1 MLQKIYRL
9 AVFSAVVLGGHGIG
23 MTGAGVAFAES
34 TESKMPVTVDTFV
47 RAETDRY
54 LAANAKDIGGLG
66 KFKHSREPVPIDKQT
81 VIRMNRD
88 TLYSFAVF
96 DLASGP
102 VTLSLPDAGQRYMSM
117 MVVDQD
123 HYLPIVAY
131 GTKPVELTQ
140 KSVGTRYAFVAVRTL
155 VDPNDPKDLD
165 AVHRLQDAITV
176 SQKETGKL
184 DLPNWDEG
192 DLTDI
197 RNGLL
202 TLAKHQTSYH
212 GSFGARSQVDPIQ
225 HLIGT
230 ASGWGGIPEKDAMY
244 PSFTPAENDG
254 KTVYTLELP
263 KTVPVEAFW
272 SISVYNEEG
281 FFEKNAY
288 NAYSINDITAEKN
301 ANGSVRVQFGGCD
314 GKIPNCLPIVEG
326 WNYTVR
332 LYRPERSILSGEWKL
347 PEAKPLN

>member
-1 MLQKIYRL
+1 MFRS
-9 AVFSAVVLGGHGIG
+9 VGISL
-23 MTGAGVAFAES
+23 AFAS
-34 TESKMPVTVDTFV
+34 VALTGGAFAQAPAGKMPVTVGNFA
-47 RAETDRY
+47 RAETDHY
-54 LAANAKDIGGLG
+54 LAANAKTVGGLG
-66 KFKHSREPVPIDKQT
+66 KFQHSREPVSIDKQT

-96 DLASGP
+96 DLAGGP
-102 VTLSLPDAGQRYMSM
+102 VTLSMPDTGKRYMSM

-131 GTKPVELTQ
+131 GKKPVTLTQ

-165 AVHRLQDAITV
+165 EVHKLQDAIRV

-192 DLTDI
+192 SLTDV
-197 RNGLL
+197 RNALL
-202 TLAKHQTSYH
+202 GLAKFQTSFR
-212 GSFGARSQVDPIQ
+212 GSFGARGQVDPIQ

-230 ASGWGGIPEKDAMY
+230 AAGWGGIPDKDAIY
-244 PSFTPAENDG
+244 VSFTPAKNDG
-254 KTVYTLELP
+254 KTVYTFNMP
-263 KTVPVEAFW
+263 KTVPVKAFW
-272 SISVYNEEG
+272 SVSVYNAKG
-281 FFEKNAY
+281 FFEKNEY
-288 NAYSINDITAEKN
+288 NAYSINDITAKKN
-301 ANGSVRVQFGGCD
+301 ADGSVTVQFGGCD

-332 LYRPERSILSGEWKL
+332 LYRPEQPLASGKWKL

>member
-1 MLQKIYRL
+1 MSMFRSVGISL
-9 AVFSAVVLGGHGIG
+9 AFASVAL
-23 MTGAGVAFAES
+23 TGAAFAQAPG
-34 TESKMPVTVDTFV
+34 SKMPVTVDNFA
-47 RAETDRY
+47 RAETDHY
-54 LAANAKDIGGLG
+54 LAANAKAVGGLG
-66 KFKHSREPVPIDKQT
+66 KFQHSREPVSIDRQT

-96 DLASGP
+96 DLAGGP
-102 VTLSLPDAGQRYMSM
+102 VTLSLPDTGKRYMSM

-131 GTKPVELTQ
+131 GTKPVTLTQ

-165 AVHRLQDAITV
+165 EVHRLQDAIKV

-192 DLTDI
+192 GLTDI
-197 RNGLL
+197 RNALL
-202 TLAKHQTSYH
+202 ALAKHQTSFR
-212 GSFGARSQVDPIQ
+212 GSFGARGQVDPIQ

-230 ASGWGGIPEKDAMY
+230 AAGWGGIPDKDAIY
-244 PSFTPAENDG
+244 ASFTPAKNDG
-254 KTVYTLELP
+254 KTVYTFNVP
-263 KTVPVEAFW
+263 KTVPVKAFW
-272 SISVYNEEG
+272 SVSVYNPKG

-288 NAYSINDITAEKN
+288 NAYSINDITAKKN
-301 ANGSVRVQFGGCD
+301 ADGSVTVQFGGCD

-326 WNYTVR
+326 WNYTTR
-332 LYRPERSILSGEWKL
+332 LYRPEQPIVSGKWKF
-347 PEAKPLN
+347 PEAKPLI

>member
-1 MLQKIYRL
+1 MSRSVGISFACASL
-9 AVFSAVVLGGHGIG
+9 ALIGG
-23 MTGAGVAFAES
+23 AFAHAPGG
-34 TESKMPVTVDTFV
+34 KVPVTVDNFA

-54 LAANAKDIGGLG
+54 LVANAKDIGALG
-66 KFKHSREPVPIDKQT
+66 KFKHAREPVSIDKQT

-96 DLASGP
+96 DLVGGP
-102 VTLSLPDAGQRYMSM
+102 VTLSLPDAGKRYMSM

-131 GTKPVELTQ
+131 GTKPVTLTQ
-140 KSVGTRYAFVAVRTL
+140 QSVGTRYAFVAVRTL

-165 AVHRLQDAITV
+165 EVHKLQDAIKV
-176 SQKETGKL
+176 SQRATGKL
-184 DLPNWDEG
+184 DLADWD
-192 DLTDI
+192 DASLTDV
-197 RNGLL
+197 RNALL

-212 GSFGARSQVDPIQ
+212 GSFGARGQVDPIQ

-244 PSFTPAENDG
+244 PSFTPAKNDG
-254 KTVYTLELP
+254 KTVYILNVP
-263 KTVPVEAFW
+263 KTVPVKAFW
-272 SISVYNEEG
+272 SLSVYNAKG

-288 NAYSINDITAEKN
+288 NAYSINNITAKKN
-301 ANGSVRVQFGGCD
+301 DDGSVTVQFGGCD

-326 WNYTVR
+326 WNYTAR
-332 LYRPERSILSGEWKL
+332 LYRPEQSIVSGKWKL
-347 PEAKPLN
+347 PEATPLN